1 MRHQCWREVF
11 FLIILAFV
19 FFVFGLIVVLFF
31 VFGLIVVL
39 FFVFGLIIVL
49 FFVFG
54 LIVVLFFVFVIVL
67 FVPPVTVIIIV
78 LFVPSITIII
88 VPAEKVSKNRKDR
101 FKIKI
106 GIKIC
111 KIRTFSCNHH
121 HSVGRICGCWN
132 RCRSSCAA
140 YPCRHSDHKV

>member
-11 FLIILAFV
+11 FSNHTCLRILRIWAHRSTFLRIRAHRST
-19 FFVFGLIVVLFF
+19 FLRIRAHHSTFLRIRAHRSTFLRIRHRTFCTPRNRNHHRTFCTLHNHNHCTCRESFKKIVK
-31 VFGLIVVL
+31 I
-39 FFVFGLIIVL
+39 
-49 FFVFG
+49 
-54 LIVVLFFVFVIVL
+54 
-67 FVPPVTVIIIV
+67 
-78 LFVPSITIII
+78 
-88 VPAEKVSKNRKDR
+88 VSK
-101 FKIKI
+101 
-106 GIKIC
+106 IKIC